1 MGRVDMDGTNGKVNL
16 FTMNAILRS
25 MTRFDHL
32 LAEAEAAVL
41 ITLVAVMTLIVF
53 LQVVYRYALIQPLY
67 WSEELARYLFVWV
80 SILGATLGLQKRGHF
95 GLDFFYRMLPGQQRR
110 FLQFLIH
117 LFVGVVIFVILIQGA
132 RLVQATVLQKSPA
145 MEISMGW
152 AYACLPVGAA
162 LMAIHLFVIFLKDW
176 NNGTLE

>member
-1 MGRVDMDGTNGKVNL
+1 
-16 FTMNAILRS
+16 MNAILRS

-32 LAEAEAAVL
+32 LAKAEAAVL

-53 LQVVYRYALIQPLY
+53 LQVVYRYLLVQPLY

-117 LFVGVVIFVILIQGA
+117 LFVECVIFVILIQGVK
-132 RLVQATVLQKSPA
+132 LVQATVLQKSPA
-145 MEISMGW
+145 MEISMSW
-152 AYACLPVGAA
+152 AYACLPVGAG
-162 LMAIHLFVIFLKDW
+162 LMVIHLLVIILKDVRCKDVE
-176 NNGTLE
+176 L